1 VDKGNTVVVIEHNL
15 DVIKCADWIIDIGPE
30 SGDKGGYL
38 LFEGP
43 PEELI
48 HHPHSHTAKSSK
60 AYFKSCYIMLEK
72 EYIFK
77 ILAFLKARN
86 KHVFLVLARGNWLK
100 WRFSQC
106 SGCI

>member
-1 VDKGNTVVVIEHNL
+1 MVIEHNL

-48 HHPHSHTAKSSK
+48 HHPHSYTAKALK
-60 AYFKSCYIMLEK
+60 PI
-72 EYIFK
+72 
-77 ILAFLKARN
+77 LKA
-86 KHVFLVLARGNWLK
+86 AT
-100 WRFSQC
+100 
-106 SGCI
+106 